1 MKEIGVIS
9 NYFNKI
15 SVAVVELTDTLK
27 VGDRIKIVGGETEVE
42 QTVDSIQIE
51 HENIQEAKAGDSIG
65 LKINGKVRKGYK
77 VYRLD

>member
-1 MKEIGVIS
+1 MKEIGIIA

-15 SVAVVELTDTLK
+15 SVAVIDLTDSLK

-65 LKINGKVRKGYK
+65 LKVNGKVRKGYK
-77 VYRLD
+77 VYKLD

>member
-1 MKEIGVIS
+1 LKEIGVIS

-42 QTVDSIQIE
+42 KTVDSIQIE
-51 HENIQEAKAGDSIG
+51 HENIQEAKAGDSVG

>member
-1 MKEIGVIS
+1 LKEIGVIS

-51 HENIQEAKAGDSIG
+51 HENIQEAKAGDSVG